1 MRDYTDLL
9 KLHARSA
16 AQQKAVRR
24 ETFSPAETKSLRRFS
39 TWEVSEFILR
49 MKPNTLRKK
58 LAADPTLPQGE
69 TEGEGGQRWFT
80 LEEINEMRRRLRY
93 RGDRKLPRRPPGRAM
108 RIGVSNFKGGVGK
121 TVVAHHFA
129 HAAAIDG
136 YRVLVVDFDPQATL
150 THSMGLVEV
159 REENTVWG
167 ILGRDLFREAG
178 RVQALYDDP
187 GDCPYPAPEELPHEV
202 QECGAM
208 RVQDFIEKSCWPT
221 IDVIPSCANAA
232 FVEFATAQ
240 YRALHGAWTFFG
252 CVARYLDELPDDQ
265 YDFVIFDCPPAIG
278 YQSLNAV
285 YAADILYVPS
295 GPGWW
300 EYDSTTSYLGQ
311 LGDALEALK
320 EGFTDLSELAD
331 FPVHKRFYEIRL
343 LMTRFDSGNS
353 LHRVMRDAFRN
364 VFGDGIMCRHVIE
377 QTRAVEQSGRFHNSI
392 YEQDYR
398 QLTRET
404 WRRARR
410 SFDAAYGEFLETALA
425 AWDRRE
431 KGAEAEASA
440 VAPAAGGKPRFTGR
454 AHGTA
459 GEIG

>member
-1 MRDYTDLL
+1 MKDYTDLL
-9 KLHARSA
+9 KLHTRST

-24 ETFSPAETKSLRRFS
+24 ETFSPAETKKLRRFS
-39 TWEVSEFILR
+39 TWEVSEFILN

-58 LAADPTLPQGE
+58 LAADPGLPQGE
-69 TEGEGGQRWFT
+69 TEGEGGQRWFS
-80 LEEINEMRRRLRY
+80 LEEINGLRRRIRY
-93 RGDRKLPRRPPGRAM
+93 HGGRRLPKRPPGRAL
-108 RIGVSNFKGGVGK
+108 RVGVSNFKGGVGK

-129 HAAAIDG
+129 HAAALDG

-159 REENTVWG
+159 NEENTVWG
-167 ILGRDLFREAG
+167 ILGRDLYRESE
-178 RVQALYDDP
+178 RVLALYETP
-187 GDCPYPAPEELPHEV
+187 EECPYPAPEELPHEV
-202 QECGAM
+202 QECGVM
-208 RVQDFIEKSCWPT
+208 RVQDFIEKTCWPT
-221 IDVIPSCANAA
+221 IDIIPSCANAA

-285 YAADILYVPS
+285 YAADILYIPS

-311 LGDALEALK
+311 LGDALGSLK
-320 EGFTDLSELAD
+320 EGFSGLDRLVE
-331 FPVHKRFYEIRL
+331 FPVHKHFLDIRL
-343 LMTRFDSGNS
+343 LMTRYDSNNV
-353 LHRVMRDAFRN
+353 LHRTMRAAFKDIFGEGIVCRN
-364 VFGDGIMCRHVIE
+364 VIE
-377 QTRAVEQSGRFHNSI
+377 QTRAVEQSGRFHNSV

-404 WRRARR
+404 WRRARQ
-410 SFDAAYGEFLETALA
+410 SFDAAYQEFLETSLGV
-425 AWDRRE
+425 WERRE
-431 KGAEAEASA
+431 SGGGEQTADAA
-440 VAPAAGGKPRFTGR
+440 VPEGKPRLTGE
-454 AHGTA
+454 A
-459 GEIG
+459 GKESR

>member
-1 MRDYTDLL
+1 MKDYTDLL
-9 KLHARSA
+9 NLHARSF
-16 AQQKAVRR
+16 AQQKVVRR
-24 ETFSPAETKSLRRFS
+24 ETWSPAEVKKLRRFS
-39 TWEVSEFILR
+39 TWEVSEFILD
-49 MKPNTLRKK
+49 MKSDTFRKK

-69 TEGEGGQRWFT
+69 MEGEGGQRWFS
-80 LEEINEMRRRLRY
+80 LQEINDLRRRLRY
-93 RGDRKLPRRPPGRAM
+93 RGDRRLPRRPAGRSM

-129 HAAAIDG
+129 NAAAVDG

-150 THSMGLVEV
+150 THSMGLTEV
-159 REENTVWG
+159 NEENTVWG
-167 ILGRDLFREAG
+167 ILCRDLYREAG
-178 RVQALYDDP
+178 RIRSLYDSP
-187 GDCPYPAPEELPHEV
+187 KDCPFPAPDALPNAV

-232 FVEFATAQ
+232 FVEFATAE
-240 YRALHGAWTFFG
+240 YRALHGAWTFFA

-285 YAADILYVPS
+285 FASDILYIPS

-311 LGDALEALK
+311 LGGALESLSK
-320 EGFTDLSELAD
+320 GFGAVKDLTDV
-331 FPVHKRFYEIRL
+331 PPHKRFFDIKL
-343 LMTRFDSGNS
+343 LMTRFDRHNR
-353 LHRVMRDAFRN
+353 LHTVMLEAFRR
-364 VFGDGIMCRHVIE
+364 VFGEDIVCRNVIE
-377 QTRAVEQSGRFHNSI
+377 QTRAVEQSGRFHNSV

-404 WRRARR
+404 WRRARK
-410 SFDAAYGEFLETALA
+410 SFDASYVEFRETVLD
-425 AWDRRE
+425 AWNRRE
-431 KGAEAEASA
+431 RGEVAEADIGT
-440 VAPAAGGKPRFTGR
+440 VKTGG
-454 AHGTA
+454 
-459 GEIG
+459 